1 MYTYPLSFEIGEDGL
16 NSDLKLKD
24 AQKRVLLRGT
34 QIKDDAL
41 DGKSAYCVYRTENG
55 NELAYQIQCQK
66 QSGIVQYAIAT
77 ADGSKLGTLATE
89 KTGKWNILSFG
100 GLPVGQ
106 VCRKNGWRR
115 SCLLVFL
122 PDVFE
127 AIFYLLFPVRY
138 VIDLNGRTVLKL
150 SEKDPTGFGAD
161 GYSVKKVGE
170 FTEMEEALLVGCA
183 IAAFW
188 PA

>member
-1 MYTYPLSFEIGEDGL
+1 MYTYPLSLEIGEDGL

-24 AQKRVLLRGT
+24 AKKQVLLRGT
-34 QIKDDAL
+34 QIKDEAL
-41 DGKSAYCVYRTENG
+41 DGKRPYSVYRTEKG
-55 NELAYQIQCQK
+55 NELAYQIQYQN
-66 QSGIVQYAIAT
+66 QNGIVQYAIDT
-77 ADGSKLGTLATE
+77 ADGSRLGALAPE

-100 GLPVGQ
+100 GLPAGQ
-106 VCRKNGWRR
+106 VYRKNGWRR
-115 SCLLVFL
+115 SCLLAFL

-150 SEKDPTGFGAD
+150 SEKDPTGLGAD

-170 FTEMEEALLVGCA
+170 FTEMEEGLLVGCA